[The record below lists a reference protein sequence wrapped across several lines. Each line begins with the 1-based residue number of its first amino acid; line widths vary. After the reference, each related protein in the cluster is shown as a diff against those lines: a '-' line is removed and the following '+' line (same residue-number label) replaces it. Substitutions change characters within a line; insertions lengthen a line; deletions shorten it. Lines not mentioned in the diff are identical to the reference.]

1 MERNKKF
8 SNTKKYLRVRF
19 VSVIIATFAM
29 FFLPILLIIISQ
41 NTDPEHT
48 PYKLNA
54 GDYLKESYDDID
66 VTDVLSRNGSAA
78 IVDKNLNVKSLG
90 EEAVFDKDKLTE
102 KEWTEFLRLTGK
114 ESDYYYDVAF
124 YEGGENSESYWLVLR
139 EPRAILFVFM
149 LSSNPK
155 AVNYKETSF
164 LFVSFFAL
172 YFIVLAVFIILY
184 SKKAAAEL
192 NSMEKLKIE
201 EEEKRMLLVSE
212 LSHDLKTP
220 LASVQG
226 YSEMLLNGVD
236 DEEKKNDYLKMIHD
250 NSVRADGILKALFTY
265 SKLGSSGY
273 NPKLENTDICEFTR
287 LIIAEYIPRFEDA
300 KFKYEI
306 DVPEDEINVQMN
318 EDLFRRVYDNLFEN
332 SMNYNEEG
340 TLIGISLKKEN
351 DRIHIR
357 IYDDGKGISKENQER
372 IFDPFYRENKTGEN
386 NKNGSGLGLAIVKRI
401 VELHKGEIA
410 YKPKDDRGCG
420 YLIVLP
426 EKLT

>member
-1 MERNKKF
+1 MARKKKI

-19 VSVIIATFAM
+19 VSVIIATFAL
-29 FFLPILLIIISQ
+29 FLLPILLIVISQ
-41 NTDPEHT
+41 KTDPEHT

-78 IVDKNLNVKSLG
+78 IVDKNLNVKILG
-90 EEAVFDKDKLTE
+90 KEAIFDNDKLTE

-139 EPRAILFVFM
+139 EPRAILFVIL
-149 LSSNPK
+149 LSINPK

-172 YFIVLAVFIILY
+172 YFIALAVFIILY

-192 NSMEKLKIE
+192 NAMEKLKTE

-273 NPKLENTDICEFTR
+273 DPKLEKTDICEFTR

-318 EDLFRRVYDNLFEN
+318 ADLFRRVYDNLFEN
-332 SMNYNEEG
+332 SMKYNEEG

-351 DRIHIR
+351 GRVYIR
-357 IYDDGKGISKENQER
+357 VFDDGKGISKENREK
-372 IFDPFYRENKTGEN
+372 IFEPFYRENKTGEK

-401 VELHKGEIA
+401 IELHKGEIT
-410 YKPKDDRGCG
+410 YKPKDDKGCG
-420 YLIVLP
+420 YLIVLSA
-426 EKLT
+426 KI